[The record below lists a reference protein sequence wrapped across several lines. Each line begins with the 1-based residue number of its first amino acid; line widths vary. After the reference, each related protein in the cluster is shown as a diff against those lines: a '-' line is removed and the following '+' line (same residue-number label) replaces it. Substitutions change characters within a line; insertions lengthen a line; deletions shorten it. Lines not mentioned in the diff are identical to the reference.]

1 MQLFFHS
8 YGKGRPLV
16 ILHGLLGSSDNW
28 QTLSKKFAEHF
39 HVVAVD
45 LRNHGRSPHSEH
57 FSYEI
62 MAQDIK
68 EFMEQHG
75 LSSAFLLGHSMGGKT
90 AMTFALQNP
99 DRVEKLIVV
108 DIAPRSYG
116 AQHDVI
122 FDALYGLK
130 LNDFQSRKQIDKALA
145 KTIPASST
153 RQFLIKNL
161 TRNDAGSFTWRIN
174 LDVIYNNYD
183 ALNKTIEPSLPFT
196 KPALFIKGGNS
207 HYVLE
212 DDAE

>member
-1 MQLFFHS
+1 
-8 YGKGRPLV
+8 
-16 ILHGLLGSSDNW
+16 
-28 QTLSKKFAEHF
+28 
-39 HVVAVD
+39 
-45 LRNHGRSPHSEH
+45 
-57 FSYEI
+57 
-62 MAQDIK
+62 
-68 EFMEQHG
+68 
-75 LSSAFLLGHSMGGKT
+75 
-90 AMTFALQNP
+90 
-99 DRVEKLIVV
+99 
-108 DIAPRSYG
+108 
-116 AQHDVI
+116 QHDVI

-174 LDVIYNNYD
+174 LDVLYNNYD

-212 DDAE
+212 DDAEEIKRLFPHSTVATIQDAGHWVHADAPDEFEQVVLDFLLKQS